1 MIALCHKSNND
12 TVHIFRRGGTFGVD
26 GNPLKLNV
34 SGGSRGVYLGVSQE
48 ERKLVVVKTLKVTC
62 MRAARLTDR
71 SRESL
76 ALAARFAALRAQ
88 GGRAPG
94 SKVLRPLR
102 SKRFSSAGPDQCRPR
117 QQ

>member
-12 TVHIFRRGGTFGVD
+12 TVQIFRRGGTCGVK
-26 GNPLKLNV
+26 GNPLRLPV
-34 SGGSRGVYLGVSQE
+34 PGGSRGVHLGVSQK
-48 ERKLVVVKTLKVTC
+48 ERKLVVVKALKVTC
-62 MRAARLTDR
+62 IQAARLPDR

-102 SKRFSSAGPDQCRPR
+102 SKRFSSADAGQCRPR